1 MIRSG
6 PYFHCLLVVC
16 RKSCH
21 VIQFLE
27 RISIRILVM
36 LLCSLPAVDLFAQS
50 CTNCSNGEG
59 YWVVSTYA
67 MPQTP
72 GICPKSFNF
81 RCYFKPVNG
90 PMRPGSMSEMQS
102 SLNPTAPTC
111 MFVHG
116 SFVDVD
122 HALNEARFTYSW
134 LHNANRRAPLNMIF
148 FIWPSDDIDTVLP
161 GRSVVHNG
169 YRADHNGIY
178 LAHLIDCLPA
188 TSSICLMGHSHGTRV
203 IAAGLHYRGG
213 GGVLNCVKP
222 PCTGGCRTIRA
233 IFAAAAINHEWL
245 TPNEKFGRA
254 LCQVRCM
261 LTLVNRKD
269 VALIVY
275 PLVGANY
282 GRALSTTG
290 TTWIDRNKL
299 GPYANKVQEIDL
311 TFEVGFRHAWAMYY
325 SNPELGREISCF
337 INRGCGNTGTHVQR
351 DQSQEIYSAVPS
363 DVPADEYRAPIV
375 LPLPESGRIS
385 TEFEEQLQEKK
396 SSDEKP
402 AITALFDLEP
412 EKTLSA
418 PAVQK

>member
-1 MIRSG
+1 MT
-6 PYFHCLLVVC
+6 CLLVVC
-16 RKSCH
+16 RKSSH
-21 VIQFLE
+21 VIQQLE
-27 RISIRILVM
+27 RISIRILAI
-36 LLCSLPAVDLFAQS
+36 LLCSLPAADSFAQA

-72 GICPKSFNF
+72 GVCPKSFNY

-90 PMRPGSMSEMQS
+90 PMRPGSMSEMQA

-116 SFVDVD
+116 SFVNVD

-134 LHNANRRAPLNMIF
+134 LRNSNRCNPLNMIF
-148 FIWPSDDIDTVLP
+148 FIWPSDDIDTLLP
-161 GRSVVHNG
+161 SLSVVHNG
-169 YRADHNGIY
+169 FRADHNGIY

-203 IAAGLHYRGG
+203 IASSLHYRGG
-213 GGVLNCVKP
+213 GAVLNCVKP
-222 PCTGGCRTIRA
+222 PCSGGCRTIRA

-254 LCQVRCM
+254 LSQVRCM

-275 PLVGANY
+275 PLVGPSY

-290 TTWIDRNKL
+290 TTMFDRRKL

-325 SNPELGREISCF
+325 SNPDLGREIACY
-337 INRGCGNTGTHVQR
+337 INRGCGNAGMQVLK
-351 DQSQEIYSAVPS
+351 DQSHEVYSAAP
-363 DVPADEYRAPIV
+363 DDAPADEYHAPIV
-375 LPLPESGRIS
+375 LPLPDSHRIS
-385 TEFEEQLQEKK
+385 VEPDELQQDEK
-396 SSDEKP
+396 SSEDKP
-402 AITALFDLEP
+402 TVTALFDLQM
-412 EKTLSA
+412 EKSLA
-418 PAVQK
+418 PPATQK